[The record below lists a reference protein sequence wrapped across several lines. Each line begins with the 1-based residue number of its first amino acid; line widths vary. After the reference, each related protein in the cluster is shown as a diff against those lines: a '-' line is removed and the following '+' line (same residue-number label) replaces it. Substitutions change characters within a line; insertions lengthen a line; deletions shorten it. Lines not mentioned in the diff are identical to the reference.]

1 MCYNFL
7 KEVVYLART
16 KKKRTKKMII
26 YLLLRIFVVASL
38 VFQLFQHNYHNVFL
52 CILTLILFMIPSVI
66 NKRFQ
71 IELPNTLE
79 IIIILFIFS
88 AEILGEVRNFYGTF
102 QHWDTLLHTMNGFL
116 MAAIGLSLVDILNRS
131 EVVNVS
137 LSPIFVCLVA
147 FCFSMTVGVVW
158 EFFEW
163 GCDNVFELD
172 MQKDRI
178 VSKISSVELNPS
190 GENIPL
196 VIDDIKKT
204 TIEGKVNKKAKTYV
218 IKNGYLDVGINDTMK
233 DLLVNCIGAVVFSV
247 IGFFYIQNRDKS
259 KVAKHFVPTRKKTS

>member
-1 MCYNFL
+1 M
-7 KEVVYLART
+7 

-26 YLLLRIFVVASL
+26 YLLLRIFVVLSL
-38 VFQLFQHNYHNVFL
+38 VFQLFKHNYNNVFL
-52 CILTLILFMIPSVI
+52 CILTLILFMIPSFV
-66 NKRFQ
+66 NKKLQ

-102 QHWDTLLHTMNGFL
+102 PHWDTLLHTMNGFL
-116 MAAIGLSLVDILNRS
+116 MAAIGISLVDILNRS
-131 EVVNVS
+131 EKINVN

-163 GCDNVFELD
+163 SCDRTFDLD

-178 VSKISSVELNPS
+178 VDKIASVELNS
-190 GENIPL
+190 KQENVPVVISDIKQTTIKGK
-196 VIDDIKKT
+196 IDDKEQDYI
-204 TIEGKVNKKAKTYV
+204 
-218 IKNGYLDVGINDTMK
+218 IKNGYLDIGINDTMK
-233 DLLVNCIGAVVFSV
+233 DLLVNCLGAIVFSI

-259 KVAKHFVPTRKKTS
+259 KVAKHFIPKVKQTN

>member
-1 MCYNFL
+1 M
-7 KEVVYLART
+7 KT
-16 KKKRTKKMII
+16 KKKRTKKMIV

-52 CILTLILFMIPSVI
+52 CVLTLVLFMIPTFV

-71 IELPNTLE
+71 IELPSVLE

-102 QHWDTLLHTMNGFL
+102 QHWDTLLHTINGFL
-116 MAAIGLSLVDILNRS
+116 MAAIGLSLVDILNQS
-131 EVVNVS
+131 EKVNIN

-163 GCDNVFELD
+163 GSDRIFEQD

-178 VSKISSVELNPS
+178 VKTISSVELNPS
-190 GENIPL
+190 GENVPL
-196 VIDDIKKT
+196 IIKDIKKT
-204 TIEGKVNKKAKTYV
+204 TIEGKVDNKAKTYV
-218 IKNGYLDVGINDTMK
+218 IKDGYLDVGINDTMK
-233 DLLVNCIGAVVFSV
+233 DLLVNCLGAMVFSI

-259 KVAKHFVPTRKKTS
+259 KVAKYFVPTVRKKA

>member
-1 MCYNFL
+1 M
-7 KEVVYLART
+7 

-26 YLLLRIFVVASL
+26 YLLLRIFVVLSL
-38 VFQLFQHNYHNVFL
+38 VFQLFKHNYNNVFL
-52 CILTLILFMIPSVI
+52 CILTLILFMIPSFV
-66 NKRFQ
+66 NKKLQ

-102 QHWDTLLHTMNGFL
+102 PHWDTLLHTMNGFL
-116 MAAIGLSLVDILNRS
+116 MAAIGISLVDILNRS
-131 EVVNVS
+131 EKINVN

-163 GCDNVFELD
+163 SCDRTFDLD

-178 VSKISSVELNPS
+178 VDKIASVELNS
-190 GENIPL
+190 KQENEAVIISDIKQTTIKGK
-196 VIDDIKKT
+196 IDDKEQDYI
-204 TIEGKVNKKAKTYV
+204 
-218 IKNGYLDVGINDTMK
+218 IKNGYLDIGINDTMK
-233 DLLVNCIGAVVFSV
+233 DLLVNCLGAIVFSI

-259 KVAKHFVPTRKKTS
+259 KVAIHFIPKVKKAN